1 MNNKK
6 EYRGSSAHHHSHHA
20 KSEYL
25 DEAELFK
32 RSSMSMQR
40 RRKILSKVLFAIL
53 SIIAI
58 FVVIACILTSL

>member
-1 MNNKK
+1 MDNNK
-6 EYRGSSAHHHSHHA
+6 EYRGGSAHHHSRHA

-40 RRKILSKVLFAIL
+40 KRKILSKVLFALL
-53 SIIAI
+53 SVIAV
-58 FVVIACILTSL
+58 FVVIACILSSM

>member
-1 MNNKK
+1 MNNDKG
-6 EYRGSSAHHHSHHA
+6 YRGKSAHHHSQHT

-40 RRKILSKVLFAIL
+40 KRKIISKVLFALL
-53 SIIAI
+53 SVIAVL
-58 FVVIACILTSL
+58 VVIACVLVNI